1 MEKEM
6 RELYT
11 ARSSDPRWPRA
22 MRWRPV
28 RAQRS
33 VGQGYVQARLLSRE
47 IKEFG
52 VPTSLARAEGNIA
65 GGAMREPSGD
75 PARSKNQGMCGI
87 FMRENREI
95 PRSPDPLIMG
105 RAAQG
110 TLRRYA

>member
-1 MEKEM
+1 M

-52 VPTSLARAEGNIA
+52 VPTPLDRSEGNIA
-65 GGAMREPSGD
+65 GGVIRESSGD

-95 PRSPDPLIMG
+95 PRSPVPLIMG

>member
-1 MEKEM
+1 M

-11 ARSSDPRWPRA
+11 VRSSDPRWPRA
-22 MRWRPV
+22 MRWRSV

-47 IKEFG
+47 IKEFR
-52 VPTSLARAEGNIA
+52 VPTSLAGAEGNIT

-75 PARSKNQGMCGI
+75 PARSENQGMCGI

-95 PRSPDPLIMG
+95 PRSPVQLITG

-110 TLRRYA
+110 TPEAVILR

>member
-1 MEKEM
+1 M

-11 ARSSDPRWPRA
+11 VRSSDPWWPRA
-22 MRWRPV
+22 MRWRSV

-47 IKEFG
+47 IKEFR

-75 PARSKNQGMCGI
+75 PARSENQGMCGI

-95 PRSPDPLIMG
+95 PRSPIRVMSG
-105 RAAQG
+105 WAAAA
-110 TLRRYA
+110 TLRR

>member
-1 MEKEM
+1 MTPSDAWTFVRTGAK
-6 RELYT
+6 
-11 ARSSDPRWPRA
+11 RS
-22 MRWRPV
+22 
-28 RAQRS
+28 
-33 VGQGYVQARLLSRE
+33 QGYVQARLLSRE

-95 PRSPDPLIMG
+95 PRSPVLLIMG

-110 TLRRYA
+110 RPRP

>member
-1 MEKEM
+1 MEMEM

-11 ARSSDPRWPRA
+11 EGVATHGGPEPCVGV
-22 MRWRPV
+22 PV

-33 VGQGYVQARLLSRE
+33 VGQGYVQAGLLSRE

-52 VPTSLARAEGNIA
+52 VPTPLNRPEGNIA
-65 GGAMREPSGD
+65 GSVMRELCAD
-75 PARSKNQGMCGI
+75 PARSENLCMYGI
-87 FMRENREI
+87 FMCENREI
-95 PRSPDPLIMG
+95 PWSPVPLITG